1 MPENKVALKLNGRE
15 IEPRLPAFL
24 QPSARG
30 TAQADDVFL
39 PAGYLRA
46 TKTFDASP
54 TARGAADAAADL
66 SHKAGADEVVVLE
79 LADRGI
85 YITNAAQ
92 LRATLKLTHPEL
104 IGPHGEILL
113 EELRATA
120 AAPRGFLSDTIG
132 GLVSKVYTFVV
143 GESQDAII
151 KDAAG
156 SAGSLSELGVTWAGT
171 KALMWAIENR
181 LDQKPGLYRW
191 VGSAGTPADL
201 ETEDLSARAKSDADA
216 KPILVFIHGTGS
228 SSGGSFGDVRSDAD
242 LWASLERK
250 YTGGI
255 FAFEHRTLSQGPIE
269 NAIDL

>member
-1 MPENKVALKLNGRE
+1 MPENTVALKLNGRE

-30 TAQADDVFL
+30 AAQTGDVFL

-79 LADRGI
+79 LADGGI
-85 YITNAAQ
+85 YIANAAQ
-92 LRATLKLTHPEL
+92 LRATLKLSHPEL
-104 IGPHGEILL
+104 IGPDGEVLL

-143 GESQDAII
+143 GESQDPII
-151 KDAAG
+151 KEAAR
-156 SAGSLSELGVTWAGT
+156 SAG
-171 KALMWAIENR
+171 
-181 LDQKPGLYRW
+181 GL
-191 VGSAGTPADL
+191 
-201 ETEDLSARAKSDADA
+201 
-216 KPILVFIHGTGS
+216 
-228 SSGGSFGDVRSDAD
+228 
-242 LWASLERK
+242 
-250 YTGGI
+250 
-255 FAFEHRTLSQGPIE
+255 
-269 NAIDL
+269 